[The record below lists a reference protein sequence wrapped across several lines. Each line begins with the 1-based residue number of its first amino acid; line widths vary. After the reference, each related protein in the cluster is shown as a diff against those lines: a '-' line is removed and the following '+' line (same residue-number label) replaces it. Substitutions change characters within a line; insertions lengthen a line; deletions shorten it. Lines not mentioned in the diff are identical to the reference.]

1 MHHETVCADPLAVI
15 IHWDNSRIQRLDL
28 RWSEDVSPSP
38 KLSNHGA
45 ALQQAMERY
54 VRGESMEWPG
64 LPFAM
69 ERLSPFSAKALQK
82 LRTVRPG
89 TVVTYGEL
97 AAMAGSPNGARAA
110 GRAMATNPWPLVY
123 PCHRVVGAGG
133 KMTGFSG
140 ADGIPMKEY
149 LLRLEGAIE

>member
-1 MHHETVCADPLAVI
+1 MHYEIVCAAPLAMEI
-15 IHWDNSRIQRLDL
+15 RWKDGQIEDL
-28 RWSEDVSPSP
+28 HLLWSKDVSPSEE
-38 KLSNHGA
+38 LSSHGK

-54 VRGESMEWPG
+54 VRGESVQWPD
-64 LPFAM
+64 LPLAM
-69 ERLSPFSAKALQK
+69 DRLSSFSAKALKQLK
-82 LRTVRPG
+82 KVQPG